1 MYPHLYRV
9 PGVARFAEAVDA
21 ERLAQLLKFG
31 DQRHPDGTGLPV
43 YQHSADRYRDHADR
57 AAASGHLAWRDVLL
71 EEVYEA
77 LAESDPARLRA
88 ELVQVAAV
96 CAAWIADLDQREYPC
111 AHCGEPF
118 ATDTGMNTWF
128 GPMPKPGQPS
138 NLAPRFHIDR
148 DECRVAGGHQPRRP
162 RTAAPSTDDNA

>member
-1 MYPHLYRV
+1 MYPHLFRT

-21 ERLAQLLKFG
+21 ERQAQLAKFG

-43 YQHSADRYRDHADR
+43 YQYAANRYRDAADR
-57 AAASGHLAWRDVLL
+57 NAAAGVLAWRDVLL

-77 LAESDPARLRA
+77 LAESDPAALRA

-96 CAAWIADLDQREYPC
+96 CAAWIHDLDQRDYPC

-118 ATDTGMNTWF
+118 ETGTGLNTWF
-128 GPMPKPGQPS
+128 GPMPEPDQPS
-138 NLAPRFHIDR
+138 NLAPRFHLDR
-148 DECRVAGGHQPRRP
+148 DECRVAGGQPPRAPRP
-162 RTAAPSTDDNA
+162 AAPDHNA

>member
-1 MYPHLYRV
+1 MYPHLFTT

-21 ERLAQLLKFG
+21 ERQAQLAKWG
-31 DQRHPDGTGLPV
+31 EQQHSNGTGGALDRRAV
-43 YQHSADRYRDHADR
+43 SSARAACEYAADR
-57 AAASGHLAWRDVLL
+57 GVVTWRDILG
-71 EEVYEA
+71 EEVAEA
-77 LAESDPARLRA
+77 FAESDPAALRA

-96 CAAWIADLDQREYPC
+96 CAAWISDLDQRVYPC

-118 ATDTGMNTWF
+118 ETGTGLNTWF
-128 GPMPKPGQPS
+128 GPMPAPGQPS

-162 RTAAPSTDDNA
+162 RPAAPSTDDNA